1 MADDI
6 YRPWRRNDHD
16 DDLLADDVSAQW
28 RQLLDDSKRCV
39 SELRRTTRLA
49 NQQFGAATA
58 HERICRRLD
67 EFERRLSA
75 LEYRLAATAE
85 SMLRKKAA

>member
-1 MADDI
+1 MADDT
-6 YRPWRRNDHD
+6 YRPWRRNDQD
-16 DDLLADDVSAQW
+16 DDLLADEVSAQW

-58 HERICRRLD
+58 HDRICRRLD
-67 EFERRLSA
+67 EFERRLA
-75 LEYRLAATAE
+75 AMEHRLAATAGPT
-85 SMLRKKAA
+85 LRKKAA